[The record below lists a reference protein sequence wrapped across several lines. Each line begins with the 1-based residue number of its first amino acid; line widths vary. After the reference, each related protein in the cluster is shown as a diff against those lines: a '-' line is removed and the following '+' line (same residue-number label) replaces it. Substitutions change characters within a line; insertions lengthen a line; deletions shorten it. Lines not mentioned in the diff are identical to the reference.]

1 MERRD
6 GVMVTPVLDS
16 LGDMKST
23 GPMVAWEG
31 SSSEAGRIRIV
42 VFGKAPRVADGR
54 GPRDLVLEEYLGQ
67 SALDEPAWRPL
78 PISSL
83 LLVVLRGL
91 ATSSGFER
99 VMVPATEMDQVYV
112 RRRNGGDPYLTT
124 PSFDGWRRAGVALP
138 APQASPSSLV
148 ADGVLA

>member
-16 LGDMKST
+16 LADVKST

-31 SSSEAGRIRIV
+31 SSAEAGRIRVV
-42 VFGKAPRVADGR
+42 VFEKAPRVNDGR
-54 GPRDLVLEEYLGQ
+54 VPRDLVLEEYLGQ
-67 SALDEPAWRPL
+67 SSFDEPAWRSL
-78 PISSL
+78 PVGSL
-83 LLVVLRGL
+83 LLMVLRGL
-91 ATSSGFER
+91 AIASGFER

-112 RRRNGGDPYLTT
+112 RRRNGGEPYLTT
-124 PSFDGWRRAGVALP
+124 PSFDGWRRVGAELP
-138 APQASPSSLV
+138 APRAIRPSLV